1 MVLKVLKGFTAVVCT
16 ICLLIIM
23 LFTAVD
29 YCSVQDRE
37 FYRQQ
42 YIENA
47 VYDFIEIEEDEL
59 MRVTDVLL
67 DYLSGKRDSLYVEAE
82 YNGST
87 SDFFDDIE
95 KAHMV
100 DVQVLYVA
108 CIWLRR
114 IAGALFA
121 AGIFALYKMKADVK
135 RILAKSYISVTSAI
149 AAVGGVLAVIISRDF
164 KAAWWMFHEILFTND
179 LWLLDMSVSKLV
191 NMVPLDFF
199 MNLVARIAV
208 MFAVAT
214 ALLFVVSLI
223 VVLRNKKTQVVR

>member
-42 YIENA
+42 YIEND

-114 IAGALFA
+114 IATVLFA

>member
-1 MVLKVLKGFTAVVCT
+1 MKVLKGFTAVVCT

>member
-1 MVLKVLKGFTAVVCT
+1 MIDYSNEPINEKILKNSITHFDG
-16 ICLLIIM
+16 LITEIQKY
-23 LFTAVD
+23 D
-29 YCSVQDRE
+29 
-37 FYRQQ
+37 
-42 YIENA
+42 
-47 VYDFIEIEEDEL
+47 VYDFIDIEEDEL

-114 IAGALFA
+114 IAVALII
-121 AGIFALYKMKADVK
+121 AGVLALVKMKADVK
-135 RILAKSYISVTSAI
+135 GVLAKSYIAVTTALLGI
-149 AAVGGVLAVIISRDF
+149 GAVLAVIISRDF

-199 MNLVARIAV
+199 MNLVARIAIT
-208 MFAVAT
+208 FAAAIIV
-214 ALLFVVSLI
+214 LYIVSIII
-223 VVLRNKKTQVVR
+223 VFKRKKTQVVK

>member
-1 MVLKVLKGFTAVVCT
+1 MVLKFLKWFTAVACV
-16 ICLLIIM
+16 ISLIITV

-29 YCSVQDRE
+29 YWSVQNKE

-42 YIENA
+42 YVEND

-82 YNGST
+82 YNGGV
-87 SDFFDDIE
+87 SDFFDEIE

-114 IAGALFA
+114 IAFA
-121 AGIFALYKMKADVK
+121 VLLAGIIALMKMKADVK
-135 RILAKSYISVTSAI
+135 GVLARSYIAVTTALLGI
-149 AAVGGVLAVIISRDF
+149 GGVLAVIISRDF

-191 NMVPLDFF
+191 NMVPLEFF
-199 MNLVARIAV
+199 INLVTRIAV
-208 MFAVAT
+208 TFAA
-214 ALLFVVSLI
+214 AIIIFYIISLVI
-223 VVLRNKKTQVVR
+223 VFKRKKTQVVK

>member
-1 MVLKVLKGFTAVVCT
+1 MGLKVLKWTTAV
-16 ICLLIIM
+16 ICVISIIITV

-29 YCSVQDRE
+29 YWSVQNKE

-42 YIENA
+42 YVEND
-47 VYDFIEIEEDEL
+47 VYDFIDIEEDEL

-114 IAGALFA
+114 IAVALII
-121 AGIFALYKMKADVK
+121 AGVLALVKMKADVK
-135 RILAKSYISVTSAI
+135 GVLAKSYIAVTTALLGI
-149 AAVGGVLAVIISRDF
+149 GAVLAVIISRDF

-199 MNLVARIAV
+199 MNLVARIAIT
-208 MFAVAT
+208 FAA
-214 ALLFVVSLI
+214 AIIILYIVSLI
-223 VVLRNKKTQVVR
+223 IVFKRKKTQVVK

>member
-1 MVLKVLKGFTAVVCT
+1 LKGLTWFTAV
-16 ICLLIIM
+16 ICVISLIITM
-23 LFTAVD
+23 LFTAID
-29 YCSVQDRE
+29 LCSVQDRE

-42 YIENA
+42 YIEND
-47 VYDFIEIEEDEL
+47 VYDFIDIEEDEL

-67 DYLSGKRDSLYVEAE
+67 DYLSGKTDSLYVEAE

-87 SDFFDDIE
+87 ADFFDDIE

-108 CIWLRR
+108 GIWLRR
-114 IAGALFA
+114 IATVLFI
-121 AGIFALYKMKADVK
+121 AGVFALYKMKADVK
-135 RILAKSYISVTSAI
+135 GVLAKSYLAVTSVM
-149 AAVGGVLAVIISRDF
+149 AAVGGVLAIIISRNF

-191 NMVPLDFF
+191 NMVPLEFF

-208 MFAVAT
+208 LFAVA
-214 ALLFVVSLI
+214 AVGILILSLI
-223 VVLRNKKTQVVR
+223 VVLRNKKTQVVK

>member
-42 YIENA
+42 YIETD

-114 IAGALFA
+114 IAAVLFA